1 MNDENYKIDYNE
13 KDKLRDIIKIL
24 KEEWFKDLKIND
36 FDKFK
41 NENILATFNG
51 QSFDFDELIS
61 KRCKSGDTV
70 LIHTRLNQKK
80 NSPEYITYDK

>member
-41 NENILATFNG
+41 NENILATING
-51 QSFDFDELIS
+51 
-61 KRCKSGDTV
+61 
-70 LIHTRLNQKK
+70 
-80 NSPEYITYDK
+80 